1 MSRPARWTSD
11 ARASNRIVTTMT
23 PDKPAT
29 AGAQTLDRG
38 VRLLWHL
45 AERPDGETLTE
56 LSQGLGVN
64 RTAVHRMLETFL
76 AHGLVRRDE
85 DKKFHLSYGLVQLAS
100 AVDMDLRGTAYPIL
114 ALLADSTMAT
124 CHLMVPI
131 SEDEVQAVLVV
142 APRLAPVHL
151 AFRTGQRHPIGRG
164 SGGIAVLA
172 GRPPASDDSLEVREA
187 RRLGYA
193 VSHEQ
198 VIPGVTGVSAP
209 VVGPPGQEAS
219 VGVSIVDRSAIE
231 TVAEAVM
238 KAARELGEQLTARSS
253 RVQ

>member
-1 MSRPARWTSD
+1 MDPS
-11 ARASNRIVTTMT
+11 
-23 PDKPAT
+23 KPVAP
-29 AGAQTLDRG
+29 GAQTLDRG
-38 VRLLWHL
+38 LRLLWHL

-85 DKKFHLSYGLVQLAS
+85 DKRFHLSYGLVRLAA
-100 AVDMDLRGTAYPIL
+100 AVDLDLRGTAYPIM
-114 ALLADSTMAT
+114 AELADTTMAT
-124 CHLMVPI
+124 TNLMVPI
-131 SEDEVQAVLVV
+131 NEHEVQAVLVV

-151 AFRTGQRHPIGRG
+151 SFRTGQRHPINRG

-172 GRPPASDDSLEVREA
+172 ARPETPDDSAQVREA

-193 VSHEQ
+193 VTSAEI
-198 VIPGVTGVSAP
+198 IPGVTGVSAP
-209 VVGPPGQEAS
+209 VLTPPGQPELS
-219 VGVSIVDRSAIE
+219 IGVSLVDPDAVGR
-231 TVAEAVM
+231 VADAVI
-238 KAARELGEQLTARSS
+238 KAAKRLGDELTLRSG